1 MWARGHSYRE
11 ISDLHRRAAIALGV
25 EREWA
30 YVPMKMGECPA
41 CGEKVKAGVA
51 VCKHC
56 HAILDAEKAAQH
68 GLGPAAREGAAKAP
82 PDSNPDG
89 AAVKQPERKR

>member
-1 MWARGHSYRE
+1 M
-11 ISDLHRRAAIALGV
+11 ALKI

-30 YVPMKMGECPA
+30 YVPMRMSECPA

-56 HAILDAEKAAQH
+56 HAILNAETAAKH
-68 GLGPAAREGAAKAP
+68 GLGTGVNAQRAESGSSEMGQKGTVHVFNEKNGSLP
-82 PDSNPDG
+82 
-89 AAVKQPERKR
+89 